1 MTFTGNPRAN
11 STAMANHLG
20 GEEFLVSP
28 SLKATLQLIIIS
40 PLAFT
45 NATTTRQKPNKPEV
59 GISFSLENVV
69 F

>member
-20 GEEFLVSP
+20 GEELLVSL
-28 SLKATLQLIIIS
+28 SSETTLQLIIIS

-45 NATTTRQKPNKPEV
+45 NATTKRQKPNKPEV
-59 GISFSLENVV
+59 GISFSLESTV